1 MLGQITPVA
10 MWGVILTG
18 KNILLELTSS
28 IVLVLSHE
36 FSDLGVSFSI
46 LQLLLY
52 LILSFANMNL
62 GLTQFTLN
70 PCYSSYSPSISSI
83 VLWCGAV

>member
-1 MLGQITPVA
+1 

-36 FSDLGVSFSI
+36 FSDLGLGTLCVCLGIRRNEEYELLRRNFSDI
-46 LQLLLY
+46 GC
-52 LILSFANMNL
+52 L
-62 GLTQFTLN
+62 GFGIQEH
-70 PCYSSYSPSISSI
+70 ID
-83 VLWCGAV
+83 